1 MKYSDVNLVTT
12 GNKANGNTDI
22 VPFCSLKP
30 PKHGV
35 NLRPGYQMGHTSA
48 NPCTPAEVNGGYTGG
63 LKDFGPFGR
72 NYFPQCCHAAH
83 TLDEIWVVFI
93 NA

>member
-48 NPCTPAEVNGGYTGG
+48 NPCTPAEVNGGYSWGPEG
-63 LKDFGPFGR
+63 LWTLWEKLFPSVLSCSPHFG
-72 NYFPQCCHAAH
+72 
-83 TLDEIWVVFI
+83 
-93 NA
+93 